1 MRDLGNRSSIVKIVL
16 ILIFGIS
23 SIYGDS
29 VKARVSITTLIAGNS
44 VNLEI
49 KAIGENIVF
58 PRISAV
64 AGNVI
69 TSSSQSSSS
78 SFTFGMNGKTY
89 ETSTTKNIVF
99 IPKKDLTI
107 PSYRV
112 KIDGK
117 EYNTTPIDI
126 KVIKT
131 KTAKKEGTALFLL
144 ELNTTKT
151 KVTIGESFMIT
162 LYFSL
167 KNGVRLS
174 QNIQYTPPGFAGFL
188 VKEGSK
194 PREYQKDKY
203 QIQELKYILTAI
215 SEGNFTIKP
224 AEAKIG
230 VQDRMRKDMFGMMF
244 GTQWK
249 ETISN
254 IIKIEV
260 TPQSEDSDMIGDYKV
275 ETTVDNQRVKPNKP
289 VNLTIRI
296 EGKGNLEIFEFPKYE
311 IDGVTIYTNDAKI
324 ETTVVDDEIESSY
337 TKSFAFISD
346 IDFTI
351 PKVEL
356 TMLTTKGELK
366 ELNIDSFDIK
376 IEGVAKT
383 SITKPKGVVETGI
396 IVPIAPIK
404 PKEIIVEK
412 IVEKIVEVQVNGVEW
427 WMLIVSFLLGTS
439 VIIIW
444 NKIPT
449 LRRKNI
455 YSEEEALKLLYSKMG
470 EDEKVEEM
478 VNRLYIR
485 KNGDKTIKIDKK
497 ELRDM
502 VDKFR

>member
-1 MRDLGNRSSIVKIVL
+1 MRDLGKKESIIKIVL
-16 ILIFGIS
+16 ILILSIS
-23 SIYGDS
+23 SIYADS

-49 KAIGENIVF
+49 KAIGDNIVF
-58 PRISAV
+58 PRIREV
-64 AGNVI
+64 AGNIVTG
-69 TSSSQSSSS
+69 TSKSSSS

-89 ETSTTKNIVF
+89 ETSTTKNITF
-99 IPKKDLTI
+99 IPTKDLTI
-107 PSYRV
+107 PSYKV
-112 KIDGK
+112 QIDGK
-117 EYNTTPIDI
+117 DYHTKPIDI
-126 KVIKT
+126 KVIKM
-131 KTAKKEGTALFLL
+131 KTAKKEGTALFML

-151 KVTIGESFMIT
+151 KVTVGESFMIT

-194 PREYQKDKY
+194 PREYQKGKY

-224 AEAKIG
+224 AQAKIG

-244 GTQWK
+244 GTRWK

-254 IIKIEV
+254 IINIEV

-275 ETTVDNQRVKPNKP
+275 ETTVDNQQVKPNKP
-289 VNLTIRI
+289 VNLTIKI
-296 EGKGNLEIFEFPKYE
+296 KGKGNLETFDFPKYE

-324 ETTVVDDEIESSY
+324 ETTVVNDEIESSY

-346 IDFTI
+346 RDFTI

-356 TMLTTKGELK
+356 TMLTTKGKLK
-366 ELNIDSFDIK
+366 ALNIDSFDIK
-376 IEGVAKT
+376 IDGVAKT

-396 IVPIAPIK
+396 VKDTPK

-412 IVEKIVEVQVNGVEW
+412 IVKVQVNGVEW
-427 WMLIVSFLLGTS
+427 WMLIVSFLLGTF
-439 VIIIW
+439 VIIVW

-449 LRRKNI
+449 RRKNI
-455 YSEEEALKLLYSKMG
+455 YSEAEALKLLYSKMG

-478 VNRLYIR
+478 VNRLYAH
-485 KNGDKTIKIDKK
+485 KNGDKSIKIDKK
-497 ELRDM
+497 ELREM
-502 VDKFR
+502 VDRYSV